1 MNFLCSDLEGV
12 FIPEVWIN
20 VAEKTGIPE
29 LRRTTRDEPDYGK
42 LMLFRMALLKEKG
55 LKLKDIQDV
64 IATIRPLDGA
74 LEMLEWIKQQV
85 PMVIVSDT
93 FVQFADPLMLQLNR
107 PTLFCNELVIDT
119 EGFISDFLLRQHDQK
134 RKVVQALQNLNYTVI
149 AMGDSYNDTSM
160 LSQAEYGI
168 LFRPPDNVKQAF
180 PHFPV
185 AMDYDGLKGI
195 IQSVYNLLGTPS
207 RFSGMESR

>member
-42 LMLFRMALLKEKG
+42 LMRFRMALLREKG

-64 IATIRPLDGA
+64 IATIKPLDGA
-74 LEMLEWIKQQV
+74 NEILDWIKSRV

-93 FVQFADPLMLQLNR
+93 FTQFADPLIAQLNR
-107 PTLFCNELVIDT
+107 PTLFCNELIIDGD
-119 EGFISDFLLRQHDQK
+119 GFIADFALRQHDQK
-134 RKVVQALQNLNYTVI
+134 RKVVQALQNLNYIVT

-168 LFRPPDNVKQAF
+168 LFRPPDNVKKDF
-180 PHFPV
+180 PQFPV
-185 AMDYDGLKGI
+185 AMDYSGLKELI
-195 IQSVYNLLGTPS
+195 ESVL
-207 RFSGMESR
+207 

>member
-42 LMLFRMALLKEKG
+42 LMRFRMELLKQKD
-55 LKLKDIQDV
+55 LKLKDIKEV

-74 LEMLEWIKQQV
+74 VELLDWINQQV

-93 FVQFADPLMLQLNR
+93 FTQFADPLIAQLNR
-107 PTLFCNELVIDT
+107 PTLFCNELIIDGA
-119 EGFISDFLLRQHDQK
+119 GFISDFVLRQHDQK

-185 AMDYDGLKGI
+185 AMDYEGLKEI
-195 IQSVYNLLGTPS
+195 IKSVL
-207 RFSGMESR
+207 

>member
-1 MNFLCSDLEGV
+1 MNFLCSDLEGI

-42 LMLFRMALLKEKG
+42 LMRFRMALLREKG
-55 LKLKDIQDV
+55 LKMKDIQNV

-74 LEMLEWIKQQV
+74 IALLDWIKQQV
-85 PMVIVSDT
+85 PMVVVSDT
-93 FVQFADPLMLQLNR
+93 FIQFADPLIAQLNR
-107 PTLFCNELVIDT
+107 PTLFCNELIIDG

-160 LSQAEYGI
+160 LAQAEYGI
-168 LFRPPDNVKQAF
+168 LFRPPENVIKDF
-180 PHFPV
+180 PQFPV
-185 AMDYDGLKGI
+185 AQDYESLKEI
-195 IQSVYNLLGTPS
+195 IQSIL
-207 RFSGMESR
+207 

>member
-42 LMLFRMALLKEKG
+42 LMRFRIALLREKG

-64 IATIRPLDGA
+64 IATIKPLEGA
-74 LEMLEWIKQQV
+74 LEILEWIKKRV

-93 FVQFADPLMLQLNR
+93 FTQFADPLIAQLGR
-107 PTLFCNELVIDT
+107 PTLFCNELIIDGD
-119 EGFISDFLLRQHDQK
+119 GFVADFALRQHDQK

-149 AMGDSYNDTSM
+149 AMGDSYNDTTM

-168 LFRPPDNVKQAF
+168 LFRPPDNVKKDF

-185 AMDYDGLKGI
+185 AYDYNELKDI
-195 IQSVYNLLGTPS
+195 IESVL
-207 RFSGMESR
+207 

>member
-42 LMLFRMALLKEKG
+42 LMRFRMALLREKG
-55 LKLKDIQDV
+55 LKLKDIREV
-64 IATIRPLDGA
+64 IATIRPLEGA
-74 LEMLEWIKQQV
+74 LELLEWIKQQV

-93 FVQFADPLMLQLNR
+93 FTQFADPLIAQLNR
-107 PTLFCNELVIDT
+107 PTLFCNELVIDG
-119 EGFISDFLLRQHDQK
+119 EGFISDFLMRQHDQK

-160 LSQAEYGI
+160 MAQAEYGI
-168 LFRPPDNVKQAF
+168 LFRPPENVVRDF
-180 PHFPV
+180 PQFPV
-185 AMDYDGLKGI
+185 ATDYNGLKEI
-195 IQSVYNLLGTPS
+195 IQSIL
-207 RFSGMESR
+207 

>member
-42 LMLFRMALLKEKG
+42 LMRFRIALLKEKG
-55 LKLKDIQDV
+55 LKLKNIQDV

-74 LEMLEWIKQQV
+74 SEMLEWIRQQL

-93 FVQFADPLMLQLNR
+93 FVQFADPLIAQLNR
-107 PTLFCNELVIDT
+107 PTLFCNELVIDGD
-119 EGFISDFLLRQHDQK
+119 GFISDFLLRQHDQK
-134 RKVVQALQNLNYTVI
+134 RKVVQALQNL
-149 AMGDSYNDTSM
+149 GDSYNDTSM

-185 AMDYDGLKGI
+185 AMDYNGLKDI
-195 IQSVYNLLGTPS
+195 IQSVL
-207 RFSGMESR
+207 

>member
-1 MNFLCSDLEGV
+1 MKFLCSDLEGV
-12 FIPEVWIN
+12 FVPEVWIN

-42 LMLFRMALLKEKG
+42 LMRFRMALLREKG

-74 LEMLEWIKQQV
+74 LELMEWIKSHL

-93 FVQFADPLMLQLNR
+93 FTQFADPLMAQLNR
-107 PTLFCNELVIDT
+107 PTLFCNELVIDRD
-119 EGFISDFLLRQHDQK
+119 GFIADFRLRQQDQK
-134 RKVVQALQNLNYTVI
+134 RKVAQALQNLNYTVI

-168 LFRPPDNVKQAF
+168 LFRPPENVVRDF
-180 PHFPV
+180 PRFPV
-185 AMDYDGLKGI
+185 ALDYKELRTLIHD
-195 IQSVYNLLGTPS
+195 LL
-207 RFSGMESR
+207 

>member
-20 VAEKTGIPE
+20 VADKMGIPE

-42 LMLFRMALLKEKG
+42 LMRFRMALLREKG

-74 LEMLEWIKQQV
+74 LDVLDWIKQQL

-93 FVQFADPLMLQLNR
+93 FTQFADPLLAQLNR
-107 PTLFCNELVIDT
+107 PTLFCNELIIDG
-119 EGFISDFLLRQHDQK
+119 EGYIADFALRQHDQK
-134 RKVVQALQNLNYTVI
+134 RKVVQALQSLNYIVI

-168 LFRPPDNVKQAF
+168 LFRPPENVKKDF
-180 PHFPV
+180 PQFPV
-185 AMDYDGLKGI
+185 AMEYEELKELI
-195 IQSVYNLLGTPS
+195 KEIL
-207 RFSGMESR
+207 

>member
-12 FIPEVWIN
+12 FVPEVWIN
-20 VAEKTGIPE
+20 VADKTGIPE

-42 LMLFRMALLKEKG
+42 LMRFRIGLLREKG

-64 IATIRPLDGA
+64 IATIRPLEGA
-74 LEMLEWIKQQV
+74 VGLLDWIKQRL

-93 FVQFADPLMLQLNR
+93 FTQFADPLLAQLNR
-107 PTLFCNELVIDT
+107 PTLFCNELIIDGD
-119 EGFISDFLLRQHDQK
+119 GFIADFMMRQHDQK

-160 LSQAEYGI
+160 MSQAEYGI
-168 LFRPPDNVKQAF
+168 LFRPPENVIRDF
-180 PHFPV
+180 PQFPV
-185 AMDYDGLKGI
+185 AQDYEGLKSLI
-195 IQSVYNLLGTPS
+195 SEIL
-207 RFSGMESR
+207 

>member
-20 VAEKTGIPE
+20 VADKTGIPE

-42 LMLFRMALLKEKG
+42 LMRFRMALLREKG
-55 LKLKDIQDV
+55 LKLRDIQDV

-74 LEMLEWIKQQV
+74 VELLDWIKQQL

-93 FVQFADPLMLQLNR
+93 FTQFADPLIAQLNR
-107 PTLFCNELVIDT
+107 PTLFCNELIID
-119 EGFISDFLLRQHDQK
+119 GDGYIADFALRQQDQK
-134 RKVVQALQNLNYTVI
+134 RKVVHALQNLNYTVI

-168 LFRPPDNVKQAF
+168 LFRPPENVIRDF
-180 PHFPV
+180 PQFPV
-185 AMDYDGLKGI
+185 AHDYKELKEI
-195 IQSVYNLLGTPS
+195 IQSIL
-207 RFSGMESR
+207 

>member
-42 LMLFRMALLKEKG
+42 LMRFRMNVLLEHG
-55 LKLKDIQDV
+55 LRLRDIQDV
-64 IATIRPLDGA
+64 IATIRPIDGA
-74 LEMLEWIKQQV
+74 LEMLEWIKQRM

-93 FVQFADPLMLQLNR
+93 FTQFADPLIAQLDR
-107 PTLFCNELVIDT
+107 PTLFCNELIIDAD
-119 EGFISDFLLRQHDQK
+119 GFIANFQLRQPDQK
-134 RKVVQALQNLNYTVI
+134 RKVVQALQSLNYTVI

-160 LSQAEYGI
+160 LTQADFGI
-168 LFRPPDNVKQAF
+168 LYRPPENVIRDF

-185 AMDYDGLKGI
+185 VMDYEQLKVLI
-195 IQSVYNLLGTPS
+195 SESLAGTPS
-207 RFSGMESR
+207 L

>member
-42 LMLFRMALLKEKG
+42 LMRFRMELLKQKG
-55 LKLKDIQDV
+55 LRLNDIKDV
-64 IATIRPLDGA
+64 IATIRPIDGA
-74 LEMLEWIKQQV
+74 VELLEWIKQQV

-93 FVQFADPLMLQLNR
+93 FTQFADPLIAQLNR
-107 PTLFCNELVIDT
+107 PTLFCNELIIDDD
-119 EGFISDFLLRQHDQK
+119 GFISDFTLRQHDQK

-185 AMDYDGLKGI
+185 AMDYDGLKEI
-195 IQSVYNLLGTPS
+195 IRSVL
-207 RFSGMESR
+207 

>member
-1 MNFLCSDLEGV
+1 MNFLCSDFEGV

-42 LMLFRMALLKEKG
+42 LMRFRIELLKEKG

-74 LEMLEWIKQQV
+74 EEMIDWIKQRV

-93 FVQFADPLMLQLNR
+93 FTQFADPLIAQVGR
-107 PTLFCNELVIDT
+107 PTLFCNELIIDG
-119 EGFISDFLLRQHDQK
+119 EGFISDFAFRQHDQK
-134 RKVVQALQNLNYTVI
+134 RKVVQAIQNLNYTVI

-168 LFRPPDNVKQAF
+168 LFRPPENVIKEF

-185 AMDYDGLKGI
+185 THDYSALKEV
-195 IQSVYNLLGTPS
+195 IQSVL
-207 RFSGMESR
+207 

>member
-42 LMLFRMALLKEKG
+42 LMRFRMALLREKG

-64 IATIRPLDGA
+64 IATIRPIDGA
-74 LEMLEWIKQQV
+74 NEMLDWIKHRM
-85 PMVIVSDT
+85 PMCIVSDT
-93 FVQFADPLMLQLNR
+93 FTQFADPLIAQLNR
-107 PTLFCNELVIDT
+107 PTLFCNELIIDQ
-119 EGFISDFLLRQHDQK
+119 EGYIAGFALRQPDQK
-134 RKVVQALQNLNYTVI
+134 RKVVQAMQSLNYTVI

-160 LSQAEYGI
+160 LIQAEHGI
-168 LFRPPDNVKQAF
+168 LYRPPENVIRDF
-180 PHFPV
+180 PQFPV
-185 AMDYDGLKGI
+185 ATGYDELKTLI
-195 IQSVYNLLGTPS
+195 ANVL
-207 RFSGMESR
+207 

>member
-42 LMLFRMALLKEKG
+42 LMRFRMALLREKG
-55 LKLKDIQDV
+55 LKLKDIQEV

-74 LEMLEWIKQQV
+74 PELLEWIKQQV
-85 PMVIVSDT
+85 PMVVVSDT
-93 FVQFADPLMLQLNR
+93 FNR
-107 PTLFCNELVIDT
+107 PALFCNELVIDG
-119 EGFISDFLLRQHDQK
+119 EGYISDFLLRQHDQK

-160 LSQAEYGI
+160 LAQAEYGI
-168 LFRPPDNVKQAF
+168 LFRPPENVRRDF
-180 PHFPV
+180 PQFPV
-185 AMDYDGLKGI
+185 AMEYAGLKELI
-195 IQSVYNLLGTPS
+195 KEIL
-207 RFSGMESR
+207 

>member
-29 LRRTTRDEPDYGK
+29 LRRTTRDEPDYSK
-42 LMLFRMALLKEKG
+42 LMHFRMELLKQKG
-55 LKLKDIQDV
+55 LKINDIKDV

-74 LEMLEWIKQQV
+74 LELLEWIKQRV

-93 FVQFADPLMLQLNR
+93 FTQFADPLIAQLNR
-107 PTLFCNELVIDT
+107 PTLFCNELIIDADGYIT
-119 EGFISDFLLRQHDQK
+119 DFTLRQHDQK

-185 AMDYDGLKGI
+185 AMDYSALKEI
-195 IQSVYNLLGTPS
+195 IQSVL
-207 RFSGMESR
+207 

>member
-12 FIPEVWIN
+12 YIPEVWIN

-42 LMLFRMALLKEKG
+42 LMRFRIALLREKG

-64 IATIRPLDGA
+64 IATIKPLEGA
-74 LEMLEWIKQQV
+74 LEILDWIKKRV

-93 FVQFADPLMLQLNR
+93 FTQFADPLIAQLGR
-107 PTLFCNELVIDT
+107 PTLFCNELIIDGD
-119 EGFISDFLLRQHDQK
+119 GFVADFALRQHDQK

-149 AMGDSYNDTSM
+149 AMGDSYNDTTM

-168 LFRPPDNVKQAF
+168 LFRPPDNVKKDF

-185 AMDYDGLKGI
+185 AYDYNELREI
-195 IQSVYNLLGTPS
+195 IESVL
-207 RFSGMESR
+207 

>member
-42 LMLFRMALLKEKG
+42 LMRFRMALLKEKG

-74 LEMLEWIKQQV
+74 LELLEWIKHQV

-93 FVQFADPLMLQLNR
+93 FTQFADPLIAQLNR
-107 PTLFCNELVIDT
+107 PTLFCNELIIDG
-119 EGFISDFLLRQHDQK
+119 EGFIADFALRQHDQK

-168 LFRPPDNVKQAF
+168 LFRPPDNVKRDF
-180 PHFPV
+180 PQFPV
-185 AMDYDGLKGI
+185 AMDYARLKEI
-195 IQSVYNLLGTPS
+195 ISDVL
-207 RFSGMESR
+207 

>member
-42 LMLFRMALLKEKG
+42 LMRFRMGILRENG

-64 IATIRPLDGA
+64 IATIRPLEGA
-74 LEMLEWIKQQV
+74 PELLDWIKQRL
-85 PMVIVSDT
+85 PMVVVSDT
-93 FVQFADPLMLQLNR
+93 FAQFADPLIAQLNR
-107 PTLFCNELVIDT
+107 PTLFCNELIIDGQ
-119 EGFISDFLLRQHDQK
+119 GFIADFQLRQHDQK

-168 LFRPPDNVKQAF
+168 LFRPPENVVRDF
-180 PHFPV
+180 PQFPV
-185 AMDYDGLKGI
+185 AQDYEGLKELI
-195 IQSVYNLLGTPS
+195 
-207 RFSGMESR
+207 ESIL